1 MPTPTLTN
9 TPSSTSAVSQ
19 MPPVCKELVVRCRPQ
34 LAFDVF
40 TARMSDWWP
49 LATHSVGAEEAQSV
63 AIEPEEGGRLFETCA
78 DGAEHVWGHVTYW
91 DPPAGFD
98 CTWHPGREA
107 DAATRLSLRF
117 HPVED
122 GTRVVL
128 EHAGWEILGD
138 EAEATRNGYDGGWE
152 SVFGEAYASAVVA
165 AAGEGR
171 AS

>member
-1 MPTPTLTN
+1 MPTPDLTH
-9 TPSSTSAVSQ
+9 TQSSA
-19 MPPVCKELVVRCRPQ
+19 PPVQLPPVRKDLVVHCRPK

-40 TARMSDWWP
+40 TARISDWWP
-49 LATHSVGAEEAQSV
+49 LATHSVGAEEATGVSL
-63 AIEPEEGGRLFETCA
+63 EPRQGGRLFETCT
-78 DGAEHVWGHVTYW
+78 DGAEHVWGHVTHW

-107 DAATRLSLRF
+107 DTATRLSLRF
-117 HPVED
+117 HADEG

-152 SVFGEAYASAVVA
+152 SVFGEAYAAAVLA
-165 AAGEGR
+165 AAAEG
-171 AS
+171 

>member
-1 MPTPTLTN
+1 MPT
-9 TPSSTSAVSQ
+9 STVTHTQ
-19 MPPVCKELVVRCRPQ
+19 LPPVRKELVVRCRPE

-40 TARMSDWWP
+40 TARMSEWWP
-49 LATHSVGAEEAQSV
+49 LATHSVGADEATSV
-63 AIEPEEGGRLFETCA
+63 TVEPREGGRLFETCT
-78 DGAEHVWGHVTYW
+78 DGAEHVWGHVTRW

-117 HPVED
+117 LADGD
-122 GTRVVL
+122 GTRVLL

-152 SVFGEAYASAVVA
+152 SVFGESFA
-165 AAGEGR
+165 AAIRAAAEG
-171 AS
+171 